1 MTSAETNRKAG
12 GRAARILAVFAEQE
26 SATAEEISASTGIPS
41 SAVYRH
47 LTAFV
52 EIGLVHQ
59 GRTRGRYC
67 AGSLTVQ
74 MAENYRREV
83 LNQGGVR
90 ARLRRLATDTDEL
103 AAFLIARDNDVL
115 CIEAAEGTRVIR
127 CSFSPGLSKPLTFG
141 ASAQALLAHL
151 PGDRV
156 SRAAAAHGLTTAQA
170 EKLASDL
177 RRVRDQGFAVSV
189 GQVDPGVWGVSVPV
203 LGRNHDLV
211 GVVSTMAPDFRV
223 RARRESLITLTHAA
237 AQDIS
242 RLEAHT

>member
-1 MTSAETNRKAG
+1 MTSPETNRKAG
-12 GRAARILAVFAEQE
+12 TRAARILAVFAERE
-26 SATAEEISASTGIPS
+26 SATAEEISAGTGIPS

-47 LTAFV
+47 LTTFV

-59 GRTRGRYC
+59 ARTRGRYC

-83 LNQGGVR
+83 LSQGGVKR
-90 ARLRRLATDTDEL
+90 RLRRLAADTDEL

-115 CIEAAEGTRVIR
+115 CVEAAEGTRVVR

-151 PGDRV
+151 PEDRV
-156 SRAAAAHGLTTAQA
+156 ARAAAAHGLTPPQVH
-170 EKLASDL
+170 KLEIDL
-177 RRVRDQGFAVSV
+177 RRVRGQGFAVSV

-203 LGRNHDLV
+203 LDRKQNLV

-223 RARRESLITLTHAA
+223 RPRHDSLVTLTHAA

-242 RLEAHT
+242 RLEEYA

>member
-1 MTSAETNRKAG
+1 M
-12 GRAARILAVFAEQE
+12 FAERE
-26 SATAEEISASTGIPS
+26 SATAEEISAVTGIPS

-47 LTAFV
+47 LTTFV

-59 GRTRGRYC
+59 ARTRGRYC

-74 MAENYRREV
+74 MAENYRREA
-83 LNQGGVR
+83 LSQGGVKR
-90 ARLRRLATDTDEL
+90 RLRRLAADTDEL

-115 CIEAAEGTRVIR
+115 CVEAAEGTRVVR

-151 PGDRV
+151 PEDRV
-156 SRAAAAHGLTTAQA
+156 ARAAAAHGLTPSQVH
-170 EKLASDL
+170 KLEIDL
-177 RRVRDQGFAVSV
+177 RRVRGQGFAVSV

-203 LGRNHDLV
+203 LDRKQNLV

-223 RARRESLITLTHAA
+223 RPRHESLVTLTHAA

-242 RLEAHT
+242 RLEEYA

>member
-1 MTSAETNRKAG
+1 M
-12 GRAARILAVFAEQE
+12 FAERE
-26 SATAEEISASTGIPS
+26 SATAEEISAVTGIPS

-47 LTAFV
+47 LTTFV
-52 EIGLVHQ
+52 ETGLVHQ
-59 GRTRGRYC
+59 ARTRGRYC

-83 LNQGGVR
+83 LSQGGVKR
-90 ARLRRLATDTDEL
+90 RLRRLATDTDEL

-115 CIEAAEGTRVIR
+115 CVEAAEGTRVVR

-151 PGDRV
+151 PEDRV
-156 SRAAAAHGLTTAQA
+156 ARAAAAHGLTPPQVH
-170 EKLASDL
+170 KLEIDL
-177 RRVRDQGFAVSV
+177 RRVRGQGFAVSV

-203 LGRNHDLV
+203 LDRKQNLV

-223 RARRESLITLTHAA
+223 RPRHDSLVTLTHAA

-242 RLEAHT
+242 RLEEYA

>member
-1 MTSAETNRKAG
+1 MTSPETNRKAG
-12 GRAARILAVFAEQE
+12 ARAARILAVFAERE
-26 SATAEEISASTGIPS
+26 SATADEISAVTGIPS

-47 LTAFV
+47 LTTFV

-59 GRTRGRYC
+59 ARTRGRYC

-83 LNQGGVR
+83 LSQGGVKR
-90 ARLRRLATDTDEL
+90 RLRRLATDTDEL

-115 CIEAAEGTRVIR
+115 CVEAAEGTRVVR

-151 PGDRV
+151 PEERV
-156 SRAAAAHGLTTAQA
+156 ARAAAAHGLTPPQVH
-170 EKLASDL
+170 KLEVDL
-177 RRVRDQGFAVSV
+177 RRVRGKGFAVSV

-203 LGRNHDLV
+203 LDRKQNLV

-223 RARRESLITLTHAA
+223 RPRHESLVTLTHAA

-242 RLEAHT
+242 RLEEYA

>member
-1 MTSAETNRKAG
+1 MTSPETNRKAG
-12 GRAARILAVFAEQE
+12 TRAARILAVFAERE
-26 SATAEEISASTGIPS
+26 SATAEEISAVTGIPS

-47 LTAFV
+47 LTTFV

-59 GRTRGRYC
+59 ARTRGRYC

-83 LNQGGVR
+83 LSQGGVKR
-90 ARLRRLATDTDEL
+90 RLRRLAADTDEL

-115 CIEAAEGTRVIR
+115 CVEAAEGTRVVR
-127 CSFSPGLSKPLTFG
+127 CSFSPGLSKPLAFG

-151 PGDRV
+151 PEERV
-156 SRAAAAHGLTTAQA
+156 ARAAAAHGLTPPQVH
-170 EKLASDL
+170 KLEIDL
-177 RRVRDQGFAVSV
+177 RRVRGKGFAVSV

-203 LGRNHDLV
+203 LDRKQNLV

-223 RARRESLITLTHAA
+223 RPRHESLVTLTHAA

-242 RLEAHT
+242 RLEEYA

>member
-1 MTSAETNRKAG
+1 MTSPETNRKAG
-12 GRAARILAVFAEQE
+12 TRAARILAVFAERE
-26 SATAEEISASTGIPS
+26 SATAEEISAVTGIPS

-47 LTAFV
+47 LTTFV

-59 GRTRGRYC
+59 ARTRGRYC

-83 LNQGGVR
+83 LSQGGVKR
-90 ARLRRLATDTDEL
+90 RLRRLAADTDEL

-115 CIEAAEGTRVIR
+115 CVEAAEGTRVVR

-151 PGDRV
+151 PEDRV
-156 SRAAAAHGLTTAQA
+156 ARAAAAHGLTPPQVH
-170 EKLASDL
+170 KLEIDL
-177 RRVRDQGFAVSV
+177 RRVRGQGFAVSV

-203 LGRNHDLV
+203 LDRKQNLV

-223 RARRESLITLTHAA
+223 RPRHESLVTLTHAA

-242 RLEAHT
+242 RLEEYA